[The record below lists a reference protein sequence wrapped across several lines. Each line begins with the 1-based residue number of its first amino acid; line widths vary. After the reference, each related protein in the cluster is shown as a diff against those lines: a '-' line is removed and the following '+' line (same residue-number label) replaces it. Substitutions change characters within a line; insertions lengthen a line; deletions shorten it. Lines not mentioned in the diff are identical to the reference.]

1 VRYSIYT
8 LSLVFVVAAR
18 LKRWRLDL
26 CPLLYWWLPF
36 YSDTLTRI
44 TAAMMMVSYIQ
55 LFWWYRHN
63 IAIYVLFVDFL
74 VLIFLITTLPPLLFL
89 FLCGVGSTFASI
101 GWFYYWRSTRPDI
114 SRRTQPQ
121 HNPSPGIVEMQQVP
135 HV

>member
-1 VRYSIYT
+1 MALRPLPSVI
-8 LSLVFVVAAR
+8 LVVTF
-18 LKRWRLDL
+18 
-26 CPLLYWWLPF
+26 
-36 YSDTLTRI
+36 
-44 TAAMMMVSYIQ
+44 
-55 LFWWYRHN
+55 LFGYANANHSCDDD
-63 IAIYVLFVDFL
+63 DFL